1 MQGIIS
7 LFGCFVL
14 LGCAYALS
22 ENRKAIKLRVVCG
35 AFLTQ
40 AILAAFVLYVPAG
53 QQFILK
59 ASGVVQSVFSYSDA
73 GINFLFGST
82 ADKGNVGF
90 VFFMHVLPVM
100 IFLSALMSVL
110 YYLGIMQKIVSVIGT
125 AIHKLL
131 GTSKTESMAA
141 TSNIFVGTTD
151 VYLVMKPYT
160 KTMTKSELFA
170 LMVGGCASIAGAV
183 MAGFAAMGIDLQFL
197 LAASFMSA
205 PGGLL
210 MAKMIVPE
218 TEQPKDLSEIDVNG
232 GNRPANMIDAASRG
246 AFDGI
251 KLAAIIAAN
260 LMAIISLIA
269 LLNGMLGGLGGYV
282 GLPSLSLEVIL
293 GYLFMPFALI
303 LGVPFSEAT
312 TVASFL
318 GQKLA
323 LNEFVAYSG
332 FAPIKETLSMH
343 SQAVLTFALAGFSGL
358 SAMAAMLGV
367 LGGMVP
373 ERKSFIAKVALKGVL
388 AGTLSNMMSAALAG
402 FFLSLA

>member
-1 MQGIIS
+1 
-7 LFGCFVL
+7 
-14 LGCAYALS
+14 
-22 ENRKAIKLRVVCG
+22 
-35 AFLTQ
+35 
-40 AILAAFVLYVPAG
+40 
-53 QQFILK
+53 
-59 ASGVVQSVFSYSDA
+59 
-73 GINFLFGST
+73 
-82 ADKGNVGF
+82 
-90 VFFMHVLPVM
+90 
-100 IFLSALMSVL
+100 
-110 YYLGIMQKIVSVIGT
+110 
-125 AIHKLL
+125 
-131 GTSKTESMAA
+131 
-141 TSNIFVGTTD
+141 
-151 VYLVMKPYT
+151 
-160 KTMTKSELFA
+160 
-170 LMVGGCASIAGAV
+170 

-218 TEQPKDLSEIDVNG
+218 TEEPVDISEIDVNS
-232 GNRPANMIDAASRG
+232 GNKPANVIDAASRG

-269 LLNGMLGGLGGYV
+269 LLNGILGGLGGFV
-282 GLPSLSLEVIL
+282 GFPALSLEVIL

-343 SQAVLTFALAGFSGL
+343 SQVVLTFALAGFSGL

-373 ERKSFIAKVALKGVL
+373 KKKSFIAKVAFKGVL

-402 FFLSLA
+402 FFISLG